1 MRFRNGQGA
10 TLSGRQADEDRILIV
25 GGGVA
30 GSLLAL
36 VLARAGQAVSLVDIR
51 SKVAAEFRAEKL
63 NLGQLEQLRR
73 LDLGAWFEATCWG
86 AARKPIRPLQD
97 CGARYDRWVEHARA
111 LWPDSVEFV
120 VGKADRIEASDG
132 RQAVI
137 LSDGRRLE
145 GRLVVLATGR
155 GERLRADL
163 GMSRRILSPK
173 HSTTLGFSILPRS
186 GNAWEVAPR
195 TAQGR
200 FGDRLGYASVFPMMD
215 EVRVN
220 VFSYREP
227 ADPWIAALR
236 KAPVEVLLEALP
248 DLTPALD
255 GTLVVRELEA
265 HCGDLY
271 AIEGCERPGVVLVGD
286 AFHAP
291 CPASGT
297 GMTRI
302 LNDIERLTQV
312 HLPAWLATPGM
323 GREKIAAF
331 YADPVKREVDRASLL
346 RSLNGRA
353 SAIDASPWWTLRR
366 RVGAMRRR
374 MGGGGARPIVGA
386 A

>member
-1 MRFRNGQGA
+1 MD
-10 TLSGRQADEDRILIV
+10 GRQTSEDRIVIV
-25 GGGVA
+25 GGGIA

-36 VLARAGQAVSLVDIR
+36 VLARAGHAVSVIDIR
-51 SKVAAEFRAEKL
+51 SKIAAEFRAEKL

-73 LDLGAWFEATCWG
+73 LDLTPWFEEVCWG
-86 AARKPIRPLQD
+86 GPPHAGVRPLQD
-97 CGARYDRWVEHARA
+97 CGARYDRWVERARA
-111 LWPDSVEFV
+111 LWPDSVELL
-120 VGKADRIEASDG
+120 VGKADRIEASDD
-132 RQAVI
+132 RQAVV

-155 GERLRADL
+155 GERLRAEL
-163 GMSRRILSPK
+163 GMTRRILSPR
-173 HSTTLGFSILPRS
+173 HSTTLGFSVLPHS

-195 TAQGR
+195 LADGR
-200 FGDRLGYASVFPMMD
+200 FGDRLGFASVFPMMD

-236 KAPVEVLLEALP
+236 KDPIQGLRAALP
-248 DLTPALD
+248 DLAPALD
-255 GTLVVRELEA
+255 GTRVVRELEA
-265 HCGDLY
+265 YCGDLY
-271 AIEGCERPGVVLVGD
+271 AIDGCERSGVVMIGD

-302 LNDIERLTQV
+302 LNDIERLTAV
-312 HLPAWLATPGM
+312 HLPAWLSTPGM
-323 GREKIAAF
+323 GRDKIAAF
-331 YADPVKREVDRASLL
+331 YADPVKRHVDRASLL

-353 SAIDASPWWTLRR
+353 SAVSDSPWWAVRR
-366 RVGAMRRR
+366 RVGALRRK

>member
-1 MRFRNGQGA
+1 MD
-10 TLSGRQADEDRILIV
+10 GRQAGEDRIVIV
-25 GGGVA
+25 GAGVA

-36 VLARAGQAVSLVDIR
+36 VLARAGRPVSVVDIK
-51 SKVAAEFRAEKL
+51 SQVAADFRAEKL

-73 LDLGAWFEATCWG
+73 LELTAWFEEVCWG
-86 AARKPIRPLQD
+86 HAGKPIRPLQD
-97 CGARYDRWVEHARA
+97 CGARYDRWVERARA
-111 LWPDSVEFV
+111 IWPDSVELV
-120 VGKADRIEASDG
+120 VGKADRIETSDD
-132 RQAVI
+132 RQAVV
-137 LSDGRRLE
+137 LSDGRRLD
-145 GRLVVLATGR
+145 GRLAVLATGR
-155 GERLRADL
+155 GERLRAAL
-163 GMSRRILSPK
+163 GMTRRILSPR
-173 HSTTLGFSILPRS
+173 HSTTLGFSFLPSS
-186 GNAWEVAPR
+186 GDAWEIAPR
-195 TAQGR
+195 LAQGR

-236 KAPVEVLLEALP
+236 RDPVEVLLEALP
-248 DLTPALD
+248 DLAPALE
-255 GTLVVRELEA
+255 GARVVRALET

-271 AIEGCERPGVVLVGD
+271 AIDGCEQPGVALIGD

-302 LNDIERLTQV
+302 LNDIERLSAV
-312 HLPAWLATPGM
+312 HLPDWLATPGM
-323 GREKIAAF
+323 GRNKIAGF
-331 YADPVKREVDRASLL
+331 YADPVKRQVDRASLL

-353 SAIDASPWWTLRR
+353 SAVSPSPWWAVRR
-366 RVGAMRRR
+366 QVGAIRRR

>member
-1 MRFRNGQGA
+1 MD
-10 TLSGRQADEDRILIV
+10 GRQDEDRIVIV
-25 GGGVA
+25 GGGIA

-36 VLARAGQAVSLVDIR
+36 VLARAGHAVSVVDIR
-51 SKVAAEFRAEKL
+51 SQVAADFRAEKL

-73 LDLGAWFEATCWG
+73 LDLEPWFEEVCWG
-86 AARKPIRPLQD
+86 ASHAGVRPLQD
-97 CGARYDRWVEHARA
+97 CGARYDRWVERARA

-120 VGKADRIEASDG
+120 VGKADRIETSDA
-132 RQAVI
+132 RQAVV

-145 GRLVVLATGR
+145 GRLVALATGR
-155 GERLRADL
+155 GERLRAEL
-163 GMSRRILSPK
+163 GMTRTILSPR
-173 HSTTLGFSILPRS
+173 HSTTLGFSVLPAS
-186 GNAWEVAPR
+186 GDAWEVAPR
-195 TAQGR
+195 LAQGR
-200 FGDRLGYASVFPMMD
+200 YGDGLGYASVFPIMD

-236 KAPVEVLLEALP
+236 RDPVGVLLGALP
-248 DLTPALD
+248 DLAPALD
-255 GTLVVRELEA
+255 GTRVVRALET

-271 AIEGCERPGVVLVGD
+271 AIDGCEQAGVVLVGD

-302 LNDIERLTQV
+302 LNDIERLTAV
-312 HLPAWLATPGM
+312 HLPAWLSTPGM
-323 GREKIAAF
+323 GREKMAEF
-331 YADPVKREVDRASLL
+331 YADPVKRQVDRASQL

-353 SAIDASPWWTLRR
+353 SAVSASPWWAVRR
-366 RVGAMRRR
+366 RVGAIRRR